1 MEISASG
8 FTKEMEDNFDEVSMN
23 GQELSV
29 ALSMTQ
35 TPFNREIIG
44 ISVINSVFGVFYSIT
59 LF

>member
-1 MEISASG
+1 
-8 FTKEMEDNFDEVSMN
+8 MEDNFDEVSMN